1 MANSEIKAALRT
13 FYREK
18 SYAIINLAG
27 LSLAIACC
35 LILGLYLRS
44 ELTYD
49 QHHKRHKEIF
59 RVVGEYITSGNTA
72 RYAVT
77 PVPLGPMLKENY
89 PEVKDYV
96 RFNILGRVLIRN
108 EEKALYWD
116 DVYAA
121 DPNVFDVFTHTILYG
136 DPKTALKD
144 PSSAAISETFARKY
158 FGDANPIGKTIQAEM
173 APEIPRTIT
182 LVFRDL
188 PENTHLK
195 YNVLFRF
202 DGLQAGQD
210 RRWNLFNIGLFTYL
224 VMPENYSVKNFK
236 AVSASFF
243 DRFMADI
250 GK

>member
-18 SYAIINLAG
+18 SYAMINLAG

-89 PEVKDYV
+89 PEVKDYADSA
-96 RFNILGRVLIRN
+96 FS
-108 EEKALYWD
+108 EE
-116 DVYAA
+116 
-121 DPNVFDVFTHTILYG
+121 
-136 DPKTALKD
+136 
-144 PSSAAISETFARKY
+144 S
-158 FGDANPIGKTIQAEM
+158 
-173 APEIPRTIT
+173 
-182 LVFRDL
+182 
-188 PENTHLK
+188 
-195 YNVLFRF
+195 
-202 DGLQAGQD
+202 
-210 RRWNLFNIGLFTYL
+210 
-224 VMPENYSVKNFK
+224 
-236 AVSASFF
+236 
-243 DRFMADI
+243 
-250 GK
+250 